1 MELAKAG
8 HMLSRVPL
16 TDRLIGQRRDPAD
29 SRIDEAAGGGR
40 PAQAGFPPAAASST
54 PSTGRERGGARRAP
68 FGWGSPV
75 SRSGREQP
83 GPGFTQGLDVKDRGV
98 FA

>member
-16 TDRLIGQRRDPAD
+16 TDRLIGQRRGPGDG
-29 SRIDEAAGGGR
+29 RIDEAAGGGR
-40 PAQAGFPPAAASST
+40 PAQAGAAAASST
-54 PSTGRERGGARRAP
+54 PPPGRERGDARRAS

-75 SRSGREQP
+75 SMPGGALA